1 MLLTV
6 EVGLYLFCDINL
18 QFILQ
23 LLVKQWGQNVCIKKS
38 LQYPFFSI
46 GHILLKFENIDK
58 LLSEKI
64 CSETN

>member
-1 MLLTV
+1 MLLTI

-23 LLVKQWGQNVCIKKS
+23 FLVKQWGQNVCIKRS
-38 LQYPFFSI
+38 PQQLFFQ
-46 GHILLKFENIDK
+46 LVTLRFESIDK

-64 CSETN
+64 CSEIN